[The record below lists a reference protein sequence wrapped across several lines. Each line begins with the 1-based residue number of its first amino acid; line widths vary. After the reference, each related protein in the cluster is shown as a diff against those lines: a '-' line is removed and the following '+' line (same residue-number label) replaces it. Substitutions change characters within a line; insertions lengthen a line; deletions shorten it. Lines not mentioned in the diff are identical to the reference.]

1 MAEVKHV
8 GVFTEPLGAIS
19 AGPVGQSAVSTLDY
33 ISISAPEM
41 IAALTVN
48 LKTVVRGKLA
58 AIWLCY
64 RFVVSS
70 LKKYLR
76 EKKKTIKV
84 VLKNKGVKG
93 ITHDQCVRDK
103 CLEYTKTR
111 VTSKRIL

>member
-70 LKKYLR
+70 LKKYLQ
-76 EKKKTIKV
+76 EKKKPIKWRF
-84 VLKNKGVKG
+84 KKRYKGHV
-93 ITHDQCVRDK
+93 QCVRDK
-103 CLEYTKTR
+103 CLEYTKTS

>member
-70 LKKYLR
+70 LKKIFAG
-76 EKKKTIKV
+76 EKK
-84 VLKNKGVKG
+84 
-93 ITHDQCVRDK
+93 TH
-103 CLEYTKTR
+103 
-111 VTSKRIL
+111 